1 MSPIAYPVPFSVRI
15 AAPRHRVVGSP
26 LGHPWAYMP
35 SQANFVVPGTRVFG
49 LNDAG
54 TTAFA
59 PELATV
65 TQPPAKG

>member
-1 MSPIAYPVPFSVRI
+1 
-15 AAPRHRVVGSP
+15 
-26 LGHPWAYMP
+26 MP
-35 SQANFVVPGTRVFG
+35 SQAHFVVPGTRVFG